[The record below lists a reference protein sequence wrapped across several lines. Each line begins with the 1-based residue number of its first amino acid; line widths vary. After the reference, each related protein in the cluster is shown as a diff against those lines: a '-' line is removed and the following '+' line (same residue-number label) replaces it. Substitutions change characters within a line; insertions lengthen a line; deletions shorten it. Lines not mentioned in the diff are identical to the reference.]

1 MWQRS
6 IAHILK
12 HLGMISAVTK
22 GLISRR
28 KTQISAF
35 KRKGCNTV
43 LLEVSNGYKSGTS
56 RLKEKIT
63 IAYIRV

>member
-1 MWQRS
+1 
-6 IAHILK
+6 
-12 HLGMISAVTK
+12 MISAVTK